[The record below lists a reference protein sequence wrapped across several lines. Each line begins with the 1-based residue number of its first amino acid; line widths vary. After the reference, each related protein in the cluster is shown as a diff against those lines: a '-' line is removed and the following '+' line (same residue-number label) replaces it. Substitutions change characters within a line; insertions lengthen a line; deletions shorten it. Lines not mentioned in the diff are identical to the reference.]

1 MSQSNEYQNTRDV
14 VEAVRHPDPAGAAAK
29 APGERPRQSLE
40 EKEMH
45 NGLPC
50 TSGED
55 EEKTIVS
62 WEDDDP
68 ENPYNWS
75 STRKLLILL
84 LTMMLII
91 NSTMGSALPSNAIPY
106 ISEQWNIAS
115 PQRQIL
121 PICVFMIGYF
131 FGPILWGP
139 LSEHFG
145 RRIITNVTFIL
156 FTVWTLAC
164 ALAPNFAALN
174 VFRLFVGVFASAPI
188 AVVPGIMADIY
199 GNHETRGRAMSF
211 FMATTCFGPLF
222 APIISGYCSPSIG
235 WRWTFWIGLIY
246 AGATLI
252 PLLFYLPETSASILL
267 ARRAAHLRK
276 LDPVG
281 NAHIVAARDL
291 EHTDLHQLVTVVLT
305 RPLRM
310 IACEPIVSCSCAYLA
325 LIYAIFYMSFQAFPI
340 IFNTL
345 YGLGPGPTGLA
356 FLPIGGGSLLS
367 LPFFFAYDPTLTRL
381 RRRHP
386 ALRKEEYRRLPL
398 ACVGGPLFVAS
409 LFWLGFPARP
419 SLPFWV
425 PMLAGLPF
433 GAGFMLIF
441 MALLNYLTDA
451 YESFAASANAA
462 ASMARSFLAV
472 VLPLAT
478 RPLFDRLGVAGASA
492 LLGGL
497 SAVMVPIPFIFIW
510 KGDRIRAASPFCIAL
525 RQQEDEREREADWR
539 RRRREQAAA
548 AAAAAAAAEDA
559 RQASPRGAGV

>member
-1 MSQSNEYQNTRDV
+1 MSQSNEYQSTRDV
-14 VEAVRHPDPAGAAAK
+14 VEAVRHPDPAGADAK
-29 APGERPRQSLE
+29 TPGERPRQSLE

-115 PQRQIL
+115 PQGQIL

-252 PLLFYLPETSASILL
+252 PLLLSRSSSTRS
-267 ARRAAHLRK
+267 
-276 LDPVG
+276 
-281 NAHIVAARDL
+281 
-291 EHTDLHQLVTVVLT
+291 TV
-305 RPLRM
+305 
-310 IACEPIVSCSCAYLA
+310 SD
-325 LIYAIFYMSFQAFPI
+325 
-340 IFNTL
+340 
-345 YGLGPGPTGLA
+345 PGPTGLA
-356 FLPIGGGSLLS
+356 LLPIGGGSLLN

-386 ALRKEEYRRLPL
+386 ALRKEEVRRLPL

-409 LFWLGFPARP
+409 LFWLGFTARP

-478 RPLFDRLGVAGASA
+478 RPLFDRLGVAGACA

-510 KGDRIRAASPFCIAL
+510 KGDRIPAASPFCIAL

-548 AAAAAAAAEDA
+548 AAAAAAAEDA

>member
-1 MSQSNEYQNTRDV
+1 MSQSHEYRNTRDV

-29 APGERPRQSLE
+29 APGEEPSQSRE
-40 EKEMH
+40 EKESH
-45 NGLPC
+45 TGLPC

-62 WEDDDP
+62 WEDNDP

-106 ISEQWNIAS
+106 ISEQWDIAS

-188 AVVPGIMADIY
+188 AVVPGIMADIRKPRDSRPCY
-199 GNHETRGRAMSF
+199 VVFHG
-211 FMATTCFGPLF
+211 C
-222 APIISGYCSPSIG
+222 YCSPSIG

-267 ARRAAHLRK
+267 ARRAARLRK

-291 EHTDLHQLVTVVLT
+291 EHTDLHQLVTVSPAPV
-305 RPLRM
+305 
-310 IACEPIVSCSCAYLA
+310 
-325 LIYAIFYMSFQAFPI
+325 
-340 IFNTL
+340 
-345 YGLGPGPTGLA
+345 PT
-356 FLPIGGGSLLS
+356 
-367 LPFFFAYDPTLTRL
+367 
-381 RRRHP
+381 
-386 ALRKEEYRRLPL
+386 
-398 ACVGGPLFVAS
+398 
-409 LFWLGFPARP
+409 
-419 SLPFWV
+419 
-425 PMLAGLPF
+425 
-433 GAGFMLIF
+433 
-441 MALLNYLTDA
+441 
-451 YESFAASANAA
+451 
-462 ASMARSFLAV
+462 
-472 VLPLAT
+472 
-478 RPLFDRLGVAGASA
+478 
-492 LLGGL
+492 
-497 SAVMVPIPFIFIW
+497 
-510 KGDRIRAASPFCIAL
+510 SP
-525 RQQEDEREREADWR
+525 
-539 RRRREQAAA
+539 
-548 AAAAAAAAEDA
+548 
-559 RQASPRGAGV
+559 

>member
-1 MSQSNEYQNTRDV
+1 MSQSHEYRNTRDV

-29 APGERPRQSLE
+29 APGEEPSQSRE
-40 EKEMH
+40 EKESH
-45 NGLPC
+45 TGLPC

-62 WEDDDP
+62 WEDNDP

-106 ISEQWNIAS
+106 ISEQWDIAS

-267 ARRAAHLRK
+267 ARRAARLRK

-325 LIYAIFYMSFQAFPI
+325 LIYAIFYI
-340 IFNTL
+340 
-345 YGLGPGPTGLA
+345 
-356 FLPIGGGSLLS
+356 

-381 RRRHP
+381 HRRHP

-409 LFWLGFPARP
+409 LFWLGFTARP
-419 SLPFWV
+419 FLPFWV

-462 ASMARSFLAV
+462 AKSL
-472 VLPLAT
+472 
-478 RPLFDRLGVAGASA
+478 DQRLRRASGA
-492 LLGGL
+492 
-497 SAVMVPIPFIFIW
+497 
-510 KGDRIRAASPFCIAL
+510 
-525 RQQEDEREREADWR
+525 WR
-539 RRRREQAAA
+539 C
-548 AAAAAAAAEDA
+548 
-559 RQASPRGAGV
+559 